1 MTDLVIAHLWQSS
14 WFAGVAWALT
24 MVLRRNGAHV
34 RYWIW
39 FVASLKFLIPFAL
52 LVRAGS
58 LIQWHSTAPEYQQ
71 SWIAAAERLS
81 QPVLHFPA
89 SASPVAAAGIDN
101 ANHYM
106 VAAVAV
112 IWLGGFLVITAL
124 WLTRFAR
131 VRATRRAAT
140 PFDVGDCPIPVLSTA
155 ESIEPG
161 VFGIT
166 KPVMLLPGE
175 IVGHLTEPQLR
186 AIVAH
191 EVCHVRR
198 GDNLTAAI
206 HMCVQAIFWFH
217 PLIWWMGARLLEERE
232 RACDEAVL
240 LIGQKP
246 RDYAEG
252 ILKVCRLFAQS
263 PVPCVAGVSGSDLRK
278 RIEQIMANRMAL
290 GLSLWKR
297 LLLAAAASAAL
308 AAPIAVGILSATAT
322 HAQQQSDVNAADNP
336 RFDAVS
342 IHPSAPD
349 ARGGGF
355 NIWPNRLEVK
365 NQTLKDMV
373 KFAYNLRDYQVSG
386 ASGWMDDDHY
396 QIETTYPAN
405 TSNAGR
411 LRMMQA
417 MLAERFGL
425 TVHHEPKEV
434 SGYALVVA
442 KNGPKLEKSTATD
455 PRMSTNLGR
464 SRSSGLRSLTATYAK
479 MSDLAKLLSG
489 LLILPVEDRT
499 ALDGVYD
506 FKMEWQSDPTI
517 DPGYPPRVDVPLAA
531 DQSGPTI
538 FTALQQ
544 TLGLRLEKAKQSV
557 DAIVI
562 DHADKPTA
570 N

>member
-1 MTDLVIAHLWQSS
+1 L
-14 WFAGVAWALT
+14 GVDD
-24 MVLRRNGAHV
+24 GAPEKPSHV

-39 FVASLKFLIPFAL
+39 FGASLKFLIPFAL

-58 LIQWHSTAPEYQQ
+58 LIQWHSTAPKYQQ
-71 SWIAAAERLS
+71 SWIATAERLS
-81 QPVLHFPA
+81 QPVLRFSAPA
-89 SASPVAAAGIDN
+89 TPVQAAGIGN

-106 VAAVAV
+106 VGSVAV

-140 PFDVGDCPIPVLSTA
+140 PFDIGDCPIPVLSTA

-161 VFGIT
+161 VFGIR
-166 KPVMLLPGE
+166 KPVLLLPGE
-175 IVGHLTEPQLR
+175 IVGHLTELQLR

-198 GDNLTAAI
+198 RDNLTAAI

-217 PLIWWMGARLLEERE
+217 PLIWWVGARLLEERE

-290 GLSLWKR
+290 GLSLGKK
-297 LLLAAAASAAL
+297 LVLAAAVSAAL
-308 AAPIAVGILSATAT
+308 AVPVAIGLLSATAT
-322 HAQQQSDVNAADNP
+322 HAQQQPDVNAAHNP

-349 ARGGGF
+349 ARGGGY

-365 NQTLKDMV
+365 NQSLKDMV
-373 KFAYNLRDYQVSG
+373 KYAYSLQDYQVSG
-386 ASGWMDDDHY
+386 ASGWMDGNHY
-396 QIETTYPAN
+396 QIEATYPAN

-411 LRMMQA
+411 LKMMRA
-417 MLAERFGL
+417 MLIERFGL

-442 KNGPKLEKSTATD
+442 KNGPKLEKSTATE
-455 PRMSTNLGR
+455 PGMNLGR
-464 SRSSGLRSLTATYAK
+464 SHSSGLRTLTGTHAK
-479 MSDLAKLLSG
+479 MSDLANLLAG
-489 LLILPVEDRT
+489 LLIRPVEDRT
-499 ALDGVYD
+499 ALDGIYD
-506 FKMEWQSDPTI
+506 FKMEWQIDPTI
-517 DPGYPPRVDVPLAA
+517 DPGFPPKGDASPAPG
-531 DQSGPTI
+531 QSGPTI
-538 FTALQQ
+538 FAALQES
-544 TLGLRLEKAKQSV
+544 LGLRLEKAKQSV
-557 DAIVI
+557 DTVVI
-562 DHADKPTA
+562 EHAEKPTA